1 MKTAYTPYTPTHFIP
16 FFTIHV
22 RWAWASWKIINQS
35 LTKKKETSIVNDAC
49 LL

>member
-1 MKTAYTPYTPTHFIP
+1 MLTLGLGILEYYKPM
-16 FFTIHV
+16 V
-22 RWAWASWKIINQS
+22 V